1 MTNEQR
7 MENLY
12 WLEASREEVML
23 EGANWEVRRIFVEH
37 RKNLKIACKEV
48 RKAYKRGDYTT
59 AKNRI
64 ADTKKIIDKM
74 YKDISRIQKTG
85 GIGSWIFGLI
95 SGDIM
100 FIGRTLVG
108 YLFAPLGNTIVTI
121 SKWIKRINVIIKD
134 CNNEKRD
141 LDSIDLNLYINGIKV
156 RINEYKKILDNF
168 ERVIDEK
175 EKSGI
180 KKKKN

>member
-23 EGANWEVRRIFVEH
+23 EGANLDVRRIFVKH

-74 YKDISRIQKTG
+74 CKDISRIQKTG

-95 SGDIM
+95 NSNIM

-108 YLFAPLGNTIVTI
+108 SLFAPLGTIVTI

-134 CNNEKRD
+134 CKNEKRD
-141 LDSIDLNLYINGIKV
+141 LDSTDLNLYINGIKV
-156 RINEYKKILDNF
+156 RIDEYKKVLDNF
-168 ERVIDEK
+168 ERLIDEE

-180 KKKKN
+180 TKKKN

>member
-7 MENLY
+7 IENLY

-23 EGANWEVRRIFVEH
+23 EGANLDVRRIFVKH

-74 YKDISRIQKTG
+74 YKDISKIQKTAG
-85 GIGSWIFGLI
+85 VGSWIFGWI
-95 SGDIM
+95 TGNVM
-100 FIGRTLVG
+100 FIGRILIG
-108 YLFAPLGNTIVTI
+108 SLFAPLGTIVTI
-121 SKWIKRINVIIKD
+121 SRWIERINTIMKD
-134 CNNEKRD
+134 VRKEKREAD
-141 LDSIDLNLYINGIKV
+141 FKDFNLYINGIKV
-156 RINEYKKILDNF
+156 RLNEYKKILDNF
-168 ERVIDEK
+168 ERVIDEE

>member
-1 MTNEQR
+1 MTTEQR

-23 EGANWEVRRIFVEH
+23 EGANLDVRRIFVKH
-37 RKNLKIACKEV
+37 RKNLKIACIEV

-74 YKDISRIQKTG
+74 YKDISKIQKTG
-85 GIGSWIFGLI
+85 GTGSWIFGLI
-95 SGDIM
+95 TGDIM

-108 YLFAPLGNTIVTI
+108 SLFAPIGNTIVTI
-121 SKWIKRINVIIKD
+121 STWIKRINTIIKD
-134 CNNEKRD
+134 SKEENRESNFKD
-141 LDSIDLNLYINGIKV
+141 FNLYINGIKV

-168 ERVIDEK
+168 ERVIDEE

>member
-1 MTNEQR
+1 MTNDQR

-12 WLEASREEVML
+12 WLEASQDELMM
-23 EGANWEVRRIFVEH
+23 EGANWDVRRIFVKH
-37 RKNLKIACKEV
+37 RKNLKLSCKAV

-64 ADTKKIIDKM
+64 KDTKKVIDMM
-74 YKDISRIQKTG
+74 YKDISKIQKTAG
-85 GIGSWIFGLI
+85 VGSWIFGWLNNNV
-95 SGDIM
+95 M
-100 FIGRTLVG
+100 FIGRTLIG
-108 YLFAPLGNTIVTI
+108 SLFAPIGNTIVTI
-121 SKWIKRINVIIKD
+121 STWIKRINTIIKD
-134 CNNEKRD
+134 SKEENRE
-141 LDSIDLNLYINGIKV
+141 IDFNDFNLYINGIKV

-168 ERVIDEK
+168 ERVIDEE